1 MATCEMLIPDE
12 KRKCSR
18 NCPKRN
24 PSGEWL
30 SRMKWPRS
38 PSSCVRMKHPSSPA
52 RITPWMAV
60 FLTYE
65 ANPSIDL
72 QLKDKVVIVTG
83 GAKGI
88 GAAITRALAQERAV
102 PVILDRDTA
111 AAESLRTELSRYGSV
126 SHFIEIDL
134 CSAAGCATAIE
145 RTLSVANRLNA
156 LVNNAGVND
165 GVGLEKGGP
174 EEFAASLGRNLL
186 HYYNMAHYALPSL
199 KAAKGTIVNIA
210 SKVAF
215 TGQGGTSGYAASK
228 GAILA
233 LTR

>member
-1 MATCEMLIPDE
+1 
-12 KRKCSR
+12 
-18 NCPKRN
+18 
-24 PSGEWL
+24 
-30 SRMKWPRS
+30 
-38 PSSCVRMKHPSSPA
+38 
-52 RITPWMAV
+52 
-60 FLTYE
+60 
-65 ANPSIDL
+65 
-72 QLKDKVVIVTG
+72 VIVTG

-88 GAAITRALAQERAV
+88 GAAIARALAQERAV

-111 AAESLRTELSRYGSV
+111 AAESLRTELRRYGSV

-134 CSAAGCATAIE
+134 CSAARCPAAIE
-145 RTLSVANRLNA
+145 RTLTIANRLNA
-156 LVNNAGVND
+156 LVNNDGVND

-186 HYYNMAHYALPSL
+186 HYYNMAHYALPSR
-199 KAAKGTIVNIA
+199 KAALGAIVNIA

-233 LTR
+233 LDPGVGRGVIAQWRPRQDDCPGGSHDAPLPAMARHFSKHRRKAGCYPCEDPAG